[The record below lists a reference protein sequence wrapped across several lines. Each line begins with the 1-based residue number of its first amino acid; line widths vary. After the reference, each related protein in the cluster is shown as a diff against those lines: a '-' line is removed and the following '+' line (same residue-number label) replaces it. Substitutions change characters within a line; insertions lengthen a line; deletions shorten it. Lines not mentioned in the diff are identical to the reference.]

1 LTEPQL
7 PSREAG
13 GRRIRLVLV
22 LAIGLGLVAP
32 VLLVMA
38 WFGFAGGRFGWLLTA
53 GLFGTFGFLVGW
65 LAVSKHWAR
74 ARRRTTITLT
84 ILGAVAGIVLAHF
97 APPTAG
103 RLRDAIKDVARPEWK
118 LVNDSESGN
127 AACFDYCTSVTREY
141 HVAGDLQAVSTQ
153 IEDAVQDLRCPPP
166 DLNVRVR
173 WNCRHGDDITVTVEL
188 TDQPVLATVYVT
200 ATSG

>member
-1 LTEPQL
+1 
-7 PSREAG
+7 
-13 GRRIRLVLV
+13 VL
-22 LAIGLGLVAP
+22 
-32 VLLVMA
+32 A
-38 WFGFAGGRFGWLLTA
+38 WFGFAGGRLAWLLMA

-65 LAVSKHWAR
+65 LAVSKQWPR

-84 ILGAVAGIVLAHF
+84 ILGAAAGIVLAHL

-141 HVAGDLQAVSTQ
+141 NVDGSLEVVSPEIEAAVAELQ
-153 IEDAVQDLRCPPP
+153 CPPP
-166 DLNVRVR
+166 DPGVVRVR
-173 WNCRHGDDITVTVEL
+173 WLCRHGDDIEVDVQLDKGPTYAVVH
-188 TDQPVLATVYVT
+188 VT